1 MDGLQA
7 ATAAGNIDERFVEV
21 LRRVATVA
29 SRARAAPNGAPRW
42 SAEDIDD
49 LALETIGRVTPAKVV
64 LAAQRASSDIE
75 FRGWLAAAVRT
86 TLNLRARETP
96 SGQVMRAVD
105 DALREDPLRFVVI
118 DGHWTLVG
126 DERPPSWCAGT
137 EQLVREAWKVET
149 TLIRHSAAVEKTPPM
164 AHRRDIRAVAEVVL
178 LLAGPLPKV
187 VLAET
192 LAARFNVM
200 FAARFDYLDREPDG
214 QNEPPSSDALTAY
227 EEVDDRL
234 AAEWMLNEL
243 TAEERR
249 VLAIVATGGG
259 VRGVGAELACANE
272 KAATVTKR
280 LHAKL
285 RRLAELSGGDGEAA
299 TEILLDLVG
308 RENTLRHS
316 LDNDGDPDAT

>member
-1 MDGLQA
+1 MDGLRA
-7 ATAAGNIDERFVEV
+7 ATAAGNIDELFVEV
-21 LRRVATVA
+21 LRDLATVA
-29 SRARAAPNGAPRW
+29 TRARAAPTGAPRW
-42 SAEDIDD
+42 SAGDIDD
-49 LALETIGRVTPAKVV
+49 LALETIGRVTPEKVE
-64 LAAQRASSDIE
+64 LAAQRASSDVE
-75 FRGWLAAAVRT
+75 FRGWLATVVRT
-86 TLNLRARETP
+86 TLDLRARGTP
-96 SGQVMRAVD
+96 SGQVMRAID
-105 DALREDPLRFVVI
+105 DALREDPSRFVVI
-118 DGHWTLVG
+118 AGHWTLVG

-137 EQLVREAWKVET
+137 EQLVREAWRVDT
-149 TLIRHSAAVEKTPPM
+149 TLIRHSAAVEKSPPM

-178 LLAGPLPKV
+178 LLAGPLRKV

-214 QNEPPSSDALTAY
+214 QNEPTSSDAPAAY

-243 TAEERR
+243 TADERR
-249 VLAIVATGGG
+249 VLAIVVAGGAI
-259 VRGVGAELACANE
+259 RGVGVELACANE
-272 KAATVTKR
+272 KASTVTKR
-280 LHAKL
+280 LQGKL
-285 RRLAELSGGDGEAA
+285 RRLAELSGGAGEAA

>member
-1 MDGLQA
+1 MDGLRA

-21 LRRVATVA
+21 LRGLATVA
-29 SRARAAPNGAPRW
+29 TRARAAPTGAPRW
-42 SAEDIDD
+42 SAEDVDD

-64 LAAQRASSDIE
+64 LAAQRASSDVE

-86 TLNLRARETP
+86 TLDLRARGTP

-105 DALREDPLRFVVI
+105 DALREDPSRFLVI

-149 TLIRHSAAVEKTPPM
+149 TLIRHSAAIEKTPPM
-164 AHRRDIRAVAEVVL
+164 AHRRDTRAVAEVVL

-200 FAARFDYLDREPDG
+200 FSARLDYLDREPDG
-214 QNEPPSSDALTAY
+214 QNEPTSSDALAAY
-227 EEVDDRL
+227 EEVDDRP

-243 TAEERR
+243 TVDERR
-249 VLAIVATGGG
+249 VLAIVVAGGG
-259 VRGVGAELACANE
+259 IRGVGAELACANE
-272 KAATVTKR
+272 KASTVTKR
-280 LHAKL
+280 LQGKL
-285 RRLAELSGGDGEAA
+285 RRLAQLSGGNGEAA

-308 RENTLRHS
+308 RDNTLRHS
-316 LDNDGDPDAT
+316 LDNDGVPDAT